1 MCGIAGVIEA
11 RGRPELAALERAAGL
26 LRHRGPDDSG
36 VYAEGRAGLAHTRL
50 SIIDLEGGHQPIV
63 SPDGRYA
70 LIVNGEI
77 YNYRELRKTL
87 IQSGCR
93 FATDSDSEV
102 ILHLVATQGVT
113 GLTQLNGMFAFA
125 LFDRDDD
132 TLLLCRDRLGIKP
145 LFVARL
151 ADRVVFA
158 SELKALVALLPRRPD
173 VSPQALAEFCHNQFN
188 TGRHTILEGV
198 ERLSPGHY
206 LQIGPDNQLQDSPYW
221 MLQDIAPWHGTLDEA
236 GEAFEDLFAQVL
248 TEHQR
253 ADVPY
258 GLFLSGGLD
267 SASILASLSPVTQYR
282 LRTYSV
288 GFAADTGGEVQA
300 AEAIAR
306 RFDTDHTT
314 LTLSPEAL
322 RGRIVQN
329 VWACD
334 DLMRDYAVL
343 PTLAMSERAARDL
356 KVVFTG
362 EGGDEVFAGY
372 GRYRQHAPVRW
383 LKNLIH
389 SGSGGFR
396 TRSQVASSWNAVA
409 GPRLRDPAVDFRR
422 PFTSAWREAPPDW
435 SYLRKSQYTDIET
448 ALPDNLL
455 VKVDRAT
462 MAFGLEARV
471 PLLDHRIVEF
481 GLTLPDSVKM
491 RGKVG
496 KAPLRWWAARRLPTE
511 HINRKKRGFHVP
523 TGVILTD
530 EFVSALGQK
539 LRHHPTVKEWFSAP
553 GLERLVRSAPSP
565 HRNRMLWSLM
575 QFGLW
580 SNLLIEHPRQ
590 TPSSDEDP
598 LAWL

>member
-1 MCGIAGVIEA
+1 MCGIAGVIQA
-11 RGRPELAALERAAGL
+11 RGRPQLAGLERAAGL

-36 VYAEGRAGLAHTRL
+36 VYAQGRAGLAHTRL
-50 SIIDLEGGHQPIV
+50 SIIDLDGGHQPII

-77 YNYRELRKTL
+77 YNYRELRETL

-93 FATDSDSEV
+93 FATNSDSEV
-102 ILHLVATQGVT
+102 ILHLVATQGVA
-113 GLTQLNGMFAFA
+113 GLTRLNGMFAFA

-132 TLLLCRDRLGIKP
+132 TLLVCRDRLGIKP

-151 ADRVVFA
+151 PDQLVFA
-158 SELKALVALLPRRPD
+158 SELKALIALLPHRPD
-173 VSPQALAEFCHNQFN
+173 VSPQALVEFCHNQFN

-198 ERLSPGHY
+198 ERLPPGHY
-206 LQIGPDNQLQDSPYW
+206 LQVGPDNRIHESPYW
-221 MLQDIAPWHGTLDEA
+221 ALREVSPWHGSLDEA
-236 GEAFEDLFAQVL
+236 GEAFEALFTQVL
-248 TEHQR
+248 SEHQR

-288 GFAADTGGEVQA
+288 GFASDTSGEVEA
-300 AEAIAR
+300 AEVIAR
-306 RFDTDHTT
+306 QFDTDHTT
-314 LTLSPEAL
+314 LMLSPGAL
-322 RGRIVQN
+322 RGRTVQN
-329 VWACD
+329 AWACD

-343 PTLAMSERAARDL
+343 PTLAMSERAAQDL

-389 SGSGGFR
+389 PGTGGFR
-396 TRSQVASSWNAVA
+396 TRSQVASSWNTVA

-422 PFTSAWREAPPDW
+422 PFTTAWRSAPPDW

-481 GLTLPDSVKM
+481 GLALPDSVKM

-496 KAPLRWWAARRLPTE
+496 KAPLRWWAARHLPSA

-530 EFVSALGQK
+530 QFVRALGQK
-539 LRHHPTVKEWFSAP
+539 LRHHPTVTEWFSAP
-553 GLERLVRSAPSP
+553 GIDRLARSVPSP

-580 SNLLIEHPRQ
+580 SNLLIENPGR